1 MTDAARE
8 RVLAAVL
15 DGVVDDDLERARL
28 AADIAVPDDPAWAG
42 ALLAF
47 TLFFQRRYADAAG
60 AADAALAAA
69 GPGDPLGLGLA
80 RAARGLATAG
90 VDSAGW
96 ASEEDPLNAAT
107 AALAELGTGE
117 LAEFARYLTA
127 EAALACGRLDLAA
140 EIVELSGPPALTH
153 PYRTIA
159 GIMRVRV
166 LVFRGRI
173 AEASAMLA
181 ELPRDVPVAMRLL
194 IEATETLV
202 RGNAAARSEVRALA
216 DRIEA
221 LHPDPRDYLSSGRYL
236 LVAFGLVAVGD
247 VGRAARLALDAGRDA
262 DLSGYVVVDRGL
274 TFELLVAAAAID
286 GDLDAAES
294 WAERSTALLH
304 SPIAGSTIERITSR
318 IELMRGNAAGAVEW
332 ADRAV
337 ASARAEG
344 RIVEAAEGEV
354 VASRAR
360 IAASQTGE
368 AGIRL
373 EAMVGE
379 ADDLGFA
386 AVRRS
391 AARELRAVGRRLR
404 PPPGSE
410 WDGLSPRERDV
421 ALMLAEDLTNAQIA
435 SALHLSE
442 HTVRGHV
449 SRVLA
454 AFGAASRSRV
464 AGRIAGL
471 LPPVTAPAESL
482 TPRQRSVAALIAHG
496 AGNAEIAGE
505 LGVSVK
511 TVEQHVGEI
520 LRRWDMRSRVAVA
533 RAARSFA
540 E

>member
-1 MTDAARE
+1 
-8 RVLAAVL
+8 
-15 DGVVDDDLERARL
+15 
-28 AADIAVPDDPAWAG
+28 
-42 ALLAF
+42 
-47 TLFFQRRYADAAG
+47 
-60 AADAALAAA
+60 
-69 GPGDPLGLGLA
+69 
-80 RAARGLATAG
+80 
-90 VDSAGW
+90 
-96 ASEEDPLNAAT
+96 
-107 AALAELGTGE
+107 
-117 LAEFARYLTA
+117 
-127 EAALACGRLDLAA
+127 
-140 EIVELSGPPALTH
+140 
-153 PYRTIA
+153 
-159 GIMRVRV
+159 
-166 LVFRGRI
+166 
-173 AEASAMLA
+173 
-181 ELPRDVPVAMRLL
+181 VPVAIQLL

-202 RGNAAARSEVRALA
+202 RGNAAERSEVRALA

-221 LHPDPRDYLSSGRYL
+221 LNPEPRDYLSSGRYL

-247 VGRAARLALDAGRDA
+247 VGRAARLALLAGGDA

-294 WAERSTALLH
+294 WAERSMPLVH

-318 IELMRGNAAGAVEW
+318 VELMRGNAADAIAW

-337 ASARAEG
+337 TSARAEG

-360 IAASQTGE
+360 ISASQAGE
-368 AGIRL
+368 AGVRL

-386 AVRRS
+386 AARRS

-410 WDGLSPRERDV
+410 WDGLSARERDV
-421 ALMLAEDLTNAQIA
+421 AVMVAEDLTNAQIA
-435 SALHLSE
+435 AALHLSE
-442 HTVRGHV
+442 HTVRSHV

-464 AGRIAGL
+464 AGRIAGF
-471 LPPVTAPAESL
+471 LPPVSAPAESL
-482 TPRQRSVAALIAHG
+482 TPRQRTVAVLIAGG
-496 AGNAEIAGE
+496 AGNTEIASE

-533 RAARSFA
+533 RAARA
-540 E
+540 LLE

>member
-1 MTDAARE
+1 MSHAARE
-8 RVLAAVL
+8 RALVAVL
-15 DGVVDDDLERARL
+15 DGVVDDDLEHAWRAATDELPGDPVWARAL
-28 AADIAVPDDPAWAG
+28 QAFVLFLQQRFPEAAV
-42 ALLAF
+42 
-47 TLFFQRRYADAAG
+47 
-60 AADAALAAA
+60 AADAALGAAD
-69 GPGDPLGLGLA
+69 PGDPLGLGLA

-96 ASEEDPLNAAT
+96 ATAQDPLT
-107 AALAELGTGE
+107 AAAAGLGDLGTGE
-117 LAEFARYLTA
+117 PAAFARYLTA

-140 EIVELSGPPALTH
+140 EIVEQAGPLGLTH
-153 PYRTIA
+153 AYRA
-159 GIMRVRV
+159 VEGVMRVRV
-166 LVFRGRI
+166 LAFRGRI
-173 AEASAMLA
+173 ADASALLA
-181 ELPRDVPVAMRLL
+181 VLPRDVPDIIELL

-202 RGNAAARSEVRALA
+202 RGNAAERSQVRALA
-216 DRIEA
+216 DRIET
-221 LHPDPRDYLSSGRYL
+221 LHPEPRDYLSAGCYL

-247 VGRAARLALDAGRDA
+247 VGRAARLALQAGGGA
-262 DLSGYVVVDRGL
+262 DLSGYVIVDRGL

-294 WAERSTALLH
+294 WAERSMPLMH
-304 SPIAGSTIERITSR
+304 SPIAGSTIQRINSR
-318 IELMRGNAAGAVEW
+318 IELMRGNATDAVAW
-332 ADRAV
+332 ADQAV

-344 RIVEAAEGEV
+344 RVVEAAEGEV

-360 IAASQTGE
+360 IAASRAGE

-410 WDGLSPRERDV
+410 WDGLSARERDV
-421 ALMLAEDLTNAQIA
+421 AVMLAEDLTNAQIA
-435 SALHLSE
+435 AALHLSE

-454 AFGAASRSRV
+454 AFGAASRSGV
-464 AGRIAGL
+464 VGRIAGI
-471 LPPVTAPAESL
+471 LPPVSAPAESL

-496 AGNAEIAGE
+496 AGNAEIASE

-511 TVEQHVGEI
+511 TVERHVGEI
-520 LRRWDMRSRVAVA
+520 LRRWEMRSRVAVA
-533 RAARSFA
+533 RAARSLP